1 MKALSVK
8 QPWASLIA
16 AGVKTLEVRSRR
28 TPHRGPLVICSSRAD
43 AHSDEALAAS
53 KRLPGNPYPSGVTI
67 CLVDL
72 VDCREGKRTDR
83 RAALCDP
90 TGDFVW
96 VLANRRPCPAVPVSG
111 KLGVFELPD
120 EIARRL
126 A

>member
-28 TPHRGPLVICSSRAD
+28 TAHRGPLVICSSRSD
-43 AHSDEALAAS
+43 AHSKEALAAS
-53 KRLPGNPYPSGVTI
+53 KRLPGHPYPSGVMI

-72 VDCREGKRTDR
+72 VDCREGRDTDC

-90 TGDFVW
+90 DGYFVW
-96 VLANRRPCPAVPVSG
+96 VLKNPRACPHVRVTG
-111 KLGVFELPD
+111 KLGVFDLPD
-120 EIARRL
+120 DIYRRL
-126 A
+126 V